1 MLWSGVASLCKIESE
16 LVFMAA
22 PDPFQQQQGKA
33 SIFDETREQNRV
45 TKCILTKAKR
55 KEKREKGPAEAIGE
69 LQCTVLVFYRG
80 DHHSKITKTPNVMY
94 PVFLYIILG

>member
-1 MLWSGVASLCKIESE
+1 MPWSGVASLCKIESE

-55 KEKREKGPAEAIGE
+55 KEKREPAEAIGE
-69 LQCTVLVFYRG
+69 IQCTVLDFIDFQFGFSIRIFFCVF
-80 DHHSKITKTPNVMY
+80 
-94 PVFLYIILG
+94 

>member
-1 MLWSGVASLCKIESE
+1 
-16 LVFMAA
+16 MAA

-55 KEKREKGPAEAIGE
+55 KERKSQPKP
-69 LQCTVLVFYRG
+69 
-80 DHHSKITKTPNVMY
+80 
-94 PVFLYIILG
+94 

>member
-55 KEKREKGPAEAIGE
+55 KEKREEEPAEAIGE
-69 LQCTVLVFYRG
+69 LQ
-80 DHHSKITKTPNVMY
+80 
-94 PVFLYIILG
+94 

>member
-1 MLWSGVASLCKIESE
+1 
-16 LVFMAA
+16 MAA

-55 KEKREKGPAEAIGE
+55 RERERERASRNHRGASMHSVGF
-69 LQCTVLVFYRG
+69 FYRG
-80 DHHSKITKTPNVMY
+80 DHHSKITKTPNVLY
-94 PVFLYIILG
+94 LLVFELEF

>member
-1 MLWSGVASLCKIESE
+1 
-16 LVFMAA
+16 MAA

-55 KEKREKGPAEAIGE
+55 KEKREKEPAEAIGE
-69 LQCTVLVFYRG
+69 LQ
-80 DHHSKITKTPNVMY
+80 
-94 PVFLYIILG
+94 

>member
-1 MLWSGVASLCKIESE
+1 
-16 LVFMAA
+16 MAA

-55 KEKREKGPAEAIGE
+55 KEKEKEPAEAIGE
-69 LQCTVLVFYRG
+69 LQCTVLVF
-80 DHHSKITKTPNVMY
+80 
-94 PVFLYIILG
+94 L